1 MKNIQIKSLLI
12 AIIAMTS
19 VFSCE
24 NENLHK
30 VAAQQLCDCQKPM
43 VDKLNSVL
51 DLKSSGKI
59 VSEEML
65 ESFDQVMDQASEC
78 MDAAMKPFG
87 DEFDFQDEEKIT
99 EAMNELCPQIEKDLR
114 KLEDL

>member
-1 MKNIQIKSLLI
+1 MKNIQIKSFLI
-12 AIIAMTS
+12 AIIAMA
-19 VFSCE
+19 VIFSCE

-30 VAAQQLCDCQKPM
+30 VAAQQLCDCQRPM

>member
-1 MKNIQIKSLLI
+1 
-12 AIIAMTS
+12 
-19 VFSCE
+19 
-24 NENLHK
+24 
-30 VAAQQLCDCQKPM
+30 
-43 VDKLNSVL
+43 
-51 DLKSSGKI
+51 
-59 VSEEML
+59 
-65 ESFDQVMDQASEC
+65 MDQASEC